1 MNERIE
7 QLKFVLAK
15 LSREDRLG
23 LMEFLDGLPRTPVA
37 IRWLLAY
44 PELVLVGLALFAL
57 FLAIFR
63 RVIGR

>member
-23 LMEFLDGLPRTPVA
+23 LMEFLDGLPRTPV
-37 IRWLLAY
+37 
-44 PELVLVGLALFAL
+44 EVVGEESERIHGSRIEAMYLETIAESP
-57 FLAIFR
+57 R
-63 RVIGR
+63 